1 MVGMP
6 VGRANGRRGHLRLSE
21 YLGKRDLRAEHAPLA
36 GDGSTASITWRS
48 ASAVATTL
56 CG

>member
-1 MVGMP
+1 MP

-56 CG
+56 FG